1 MKEPRWVPS
10 LAVEVIHLDQI
21 REHGGFPGL
30 RDRGALESA
39 LARARNKWTHDSTV
53 DLAALASAYGYAL
66 ARSHPFSDGN
76 KRLAFL
82 VVVVFLELNGHT
94 LNVSEDVVVGTILS
108 LAAGDL
114 GEDEFTHWLRAHITR
129 R

>member
-10 LAVEVIHLDQI
+10 LAVEVVHLDQI

-39 LARARNKWTHDSTV
+39 LARPRNRWTYDSTA

-76 KRLAFL
+76 KRVAFL

-114 GEDEFTHWLRAHITR
+114 GEDEFAHWLRAHITR